1 MKKLIFSCAFC
12 AAALLAASCSK
23 PGITVK
29 ISGLDETELTV
40 AHMNL
45 KDYPVPNDSDP
56 RVKKELIKLK
66 NGRAVITPDS
76 LPSLYVIS
84 PASMSQA
91 FIRMIVEPHDRIT
104 IKLKADGNGYIY
116 TASGSAA
123 ADGMTDYLQTVHS
136 TDVSI
141 DSMVNLLNGDPDNK
155 GYFDI

>member
-1 MKKLIFSCAFC
+1 MKKLILSCAIC
-12 AAALLAASCSK
+12 TAALLAASCSK

-76 LPSLYVIS
+76 LPSLYVTVIVSSATFASQPSPLIEVAIS
-84 PASMSQA
+84 MPSS
-91 FIRMIVEPHDRIT
+91 IV
-104 IKLKADGNGYIY
+104 
-116 TASGSAA
+116 
-123 ADGMTDYLQTVHS
+123 YLIS
-136 TDVSI
+136 
-141 DSMVNLLNGDPDNK
+141 N
-155 GYFDI
+155 